1 MHARTHARSR
11 AGCAE
16 LAQLLLYARASVG
29 QANSAGFS
37 PLYIASQ
44 KGHLECCTT
53 LLNAKADVNQGAKNR
68 STPLLCANRHS
79 EPLRAQPL

>member
-1 MHARTHARSR
+1 MNRASARSHTHDHARLPRVARR

-29 QANSAGFS
+29 QSNSSGYS

-53 LLNAKADVNQGAKNR
+53 LLNAKADVNQAAKNR
-68 STPLLCANRHS
+68 ATPLL
-79 EPLRAQPL
+79 